1 MTIELIKEALNA
13 GDNEVIFPEVS
24 KIKQNAQHTIFKHEI
39 EKLRKTA
46 DEELRFQPV
55 PPRFSQYKMYDTTG
69 SGSDYRTA
77 YFNVRKRIDSFF
89 MMYFLTDEEKYRV
102 ALEDEIWMLCEM
114 YTWASPT
121 TMKGY
126 SLNEKGFE
134 ESVDQAVF
142 LDLWSTET
150 AFALAEIDYILK
162 DKLSGFIRHR
172 MKEEVEKRVL
182 SYYITNDTPFWWEY
196 SDNNWAA
203 VCGGSVG
210 CAAIYYI
217 KDNDIL
223 AKYILR
229 VLNTL
234 EGFLSGYDEDGACVE
249 GVSYWNY
256 GLSYYVYFIEMLK
269 NRTGG
274 KIDLSHTEHLH
285 NMALFMQRSRIKDNL
300 VINFADCD
308 PTMKFRIGFLHKL
321 KDMFFDVQIPSLAY
335 SIHFHDDHTYR
346 FAGILRDFAWMN
358 PDYITDEKDVLSEG
372 YYFKKSQIYT
382 ARKNDVFFG
391 VVGGTNGR
399 SHNHNDLGHFIYYVG
414 NKGIFVDIGMGA
426 YTKQYFSDGRY
437 DIINNSAKGHSLPAI
452 NGNIQLAGSNH
463 YASDFD
469 VNCDVISIDVTNAY
483 ECREMESLKR
493 CFHFFEN
500 GNLEI
505 EDNFEL
511 NSESNILEQFLVD
524 VTKQPKP
531 SDNNS
536 ITLIKDDVYV
546 QFQFDEK
553 LKYTGYD
560 KIPSN
565 VMAKVPSENM
575 YMLKFTSAGVCGKVN
590 FRFRISAVNESR

>member
-1 MTIELIKEALNA
+1 MTIEFIKEALKAGENA
-13 GDNEVIFPEVS
+13 DIFPEIS
-24 KIKQNAQHTIFKHEI
+24 KIKQNAQHEIFKPEI
-39 EKLRKTA
+39 EKFRKTA
-46 DEELRFQPV
+46 DEELAIKPV
-55 PPRFSQYKMYDTTG
+55 SPLFSQYQMYDTTG

-89 MMYFLTDEEKYRV
+89 MMYFLTDEEKYKA
-102 ALEDEIWMLCEM
+102 ALGDEIWMLCEM

-134 ESVDQAVF
+134 ERVNQTVF

-162 DKLSGFIRHR
+162 DKLSAFIRHR

-182 SYYITNDTPFWWEY
+182 SYYITNDVPFWWEQ

-203 VCGGSVG
+203 VCGGSIG
-210 CAAIYYI
+210 CAAIYSV
-217 KDNDIL
+217 KDNNLL
-223 AKYILR
+223 AEYILR

-234 EGFLSGYDEDGACVE
+234 DGFLSGYDEDGACVE

-285 NMALFMQRSRIKDNL
+285 NMSLFMQRCRIKDNL

-308 PTMKFRIGFLHKL
+308 PTMKFQIGFLHKL
-321 KDMFFDVQIPSLAY
+321 KDIFADVHIPPLAY
-335 SIHFHDDHTYR
+335 SMHFHNDHTYR
-346 FAGILRDFAWMN
+346 FAGILRDFTWMN
-358 PDYITDEKDVLSEG
+358 PEYITDEKDVLSDG

-391 VVGGTNGR
+391 VAGGTNGR

-414 NKGIFVDIGMGA
+414 NKGFFVDIGMGP

-437 DIINNSAKGHSLPAI
+437 EIINNSAKGHSLPAI
-452 NGNIQLAGSNH
+452 NGNIQLAGSDH
-463 YASDFD
+463 YASEFD
-469 VNCDVISIDVTNAY
+469 VDGEVVAIDLTKAY
-483 ECREMESLKR
+483 ECRELESLKR
-493 CFHFFEN
+493 RFCFFEN
-500 GNLEI
+500 GNLELA
-505 EDNFEL
+505 DYFAL
-511 NSESNILEQFLVD
+511 RSESKISEQFLVD
-524 VTKQPKP
+524 VTEQPKL

-536 ITLIKDDVYV
+536 ILLIKDDVRV

-553 LKYTGYD
+553 LNFIGYD
-560 KIPSN
+560 KIPSD
-565 VMAKVPSENM
+565 VMAKFPSENM
-575 YMLKFTSAGVCGKVN
+575 YMLKFTSEGVCGKVN
-590 FRFRISAVNESR
+590 FRFRISVVKA